1 MSGPAETSSTLHRNS
16 GRKHTFGFLSAL
28 PSTFAR
34 RARQTMPVTTGA
46 YYPWLDPLRFFAALS
61 VVAFHLGDLAGLVLP
76 ASLPGA
82 WFRAGFLGV
91 DLFFAISGAVIFL
104 SIVRLAQ
111 KSETHGQSGGWRR
124 VFVQRRL
131 VRLVPLYLVTSI
143 LFIALVNPAILT
155 RDGLGSLLTTQL
167 LFISNL
173 FVSTHGV
180 INGPT
185 WSLGVEMQFYLLMAL
200 VGPWLLKRGVWLPL
214 IFAAVLAIAWRFGV
228 SHWVSRLPEAVQ
240 GHRMFIYTL
249 QLPGVLDGFAA
260 GIAAMWWRLHTS
272 ETKAARRFIWLALAT
287 VVAWWGVMDLLLRHG
302 ALYWSHPAMV
312 LGMRGAVALASGL
325 VVATALSVPAR
336 FSPGALGRWM
346 GNTSYGIYLW
356 HLGVILLVVRRW
368 PDADPLWQAG
378 IVLGITL
385 VLASLGWY
393 ALERPMLRWLRPRS
407 RAKPSA

>member
-1 MSGPAETSSTLHRNS
+1 MVDPR
-16 GRKHTFGFLSAL
+16 L
-28 PSTFAR
+28 P
-34 RARQTMPVTTGA
+34 PPGA

-61 VVAFHLGDLAGLVLP
+61 VLGFHLGDLAGLALP
-76 ASLPGA
+76 RSLPGA

-104 SIVRLAQ
+104 SIVRLAHKAPTQ
-111 KSETHGQSGGWRR
+111 AQPGGWRW
-124 VFVQRRL
+124 VFLQRRL
-131 VRLVPLYLVTSI
+131 ARLVPLYLLTSV
-143 LFIALVNPAILT
+143 LFVALVNPGILAL
-155 RDGLGSLLTTQL
+155 DGLGFLLATQL

-173 FVSTHGV
+173 FASTHGV

-200 VGPWLLKRGVWLPL
+200 LGPWLLNRRIWQRIWQPL
-214 IFAAVLAIAWRFGV
+214 ALAALLAAGWRFGV
-228 SHWVSRLPEAVQ
+228 LHWIGHPPDAAQ

-272 ETKAARRFIWLALAT
+272 ETTATRRFAWLVLAT
-287 VVAWWGVMDLLLRHG
+287 ILIWWGVMEVLSRHA

-312 LGMRGAVALASGL
+312 LGLRAAVALGSGL

-346 GNTSYGIYLW
+346 GDTSYGIYLW
-356 HLGVILLVVRRW
+356 HLGVILLVVRHW
-368 PDADPLWQAG
+368 PEADALWQAG
-378 IVLGITL
+378 MVLAVTVL
-385 VLASLGWY
+385 LASLGWY
-393 ALERPMLRWLRPRS
+393 AVERPMLRWLRPRA
-407 RAKPSA
+407 RVAPAAGRIMRPARGGHG